1 LTFTSTIVI
10 ETILNNFLTP
20 LDGLAYY
27 YCSYQDSK
35 VDSVSQFL
43 LHTTLHLLRCRPENI
58 AQLSGKMPK
67 YDRKLTQSD
76 HLTLIKTM
84 MPCFQH
90 VFVIVDALDES
101 DNPEAMVQ
109 VFKELL
115 SSSSAKGKVHIFL
128 TGREEI
134 DLERALEPL
143 SPIRI
148 STSQNIRKDI
158 YSFIDSEVDDRVV
171 QRKLKLR
178 DADLATTIKQSLFTA
193 ADGMYVPQLA
203 LVVPH

>member
-1 LTFTSTIVI
+1 M
-10 ETILNNFLTP
+10 
-20 LDGLAYY
+20 
-27 YCSYQDSK
+27 
-35 VDSVSQFL
+35 
-43 LHTTLHLLRCRPENI
+43 TLHLLRCRPESI

-67 YDRKLTQSD
+67 YDRKPTQSD
-76 HLTLIKTM
+76 LLTLIKTM

-90 VFVIVDALDES
+90 VFIVVDALDES

-115 SSSSAKGKVHIFL
+115 SSSSAEEKVHIFL

-134 DLERALEPL
+134 DLEKALEPL
-143 SPIRI
+143 SPIRM

-178 DADLATTIKQSLFTA
+178 DADLATKIKQSLFTA
-193 ADGMYVPQLA
+193 ADGMYVPQPA
-203 LVVPH
+203 FVVPH